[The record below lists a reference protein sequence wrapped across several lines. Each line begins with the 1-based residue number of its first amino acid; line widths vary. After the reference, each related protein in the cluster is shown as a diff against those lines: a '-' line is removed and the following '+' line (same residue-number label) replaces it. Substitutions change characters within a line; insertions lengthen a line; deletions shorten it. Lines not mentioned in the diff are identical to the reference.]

1 MNQHLSRRTFL
12 KRSLFYFL
20 SVIPLTAG
28 YSYGIEPRW
37 IEVVEQRIR
46 LPRLPFV
53 FEGIRVVIFSDLHVG
68 FHMNEKDVSRVV
80 SKINALKPDLLLF
93 TGDLVDDSQD
103 VLFPILPH
111 LQKLYA
117 PFGTFA
123 VLGNHDYQGDQIAP
137 KLKHIGFHVLRNAH
151 HVIKQGQDT
160 LVVAGVEDMLMGK
173 PDLYQ
178 AVEGA
183 PDSCTLLLS
192 HCPDFANNIVGN
204 QIDLQ
209 ISGHSHGGQIRI
221 PFLGAVITPPGG
233 QIYTDGFYSLEQT
246 NVYVNRGIG
255 TTILPF
261 RFNCRPQIS
270 VLQLYRT

>member
-12 KRSLFYFL
+12 KRSMLTFL

-46 LPRLPFV
+46 LSRLPSG
-53 FEGIRVVIFSDLHVG
+53 FEGIRVAVFGDLHGG
-68 FHMNEKDVSRVV
+68 FHMNEKDVSQVV
-80 SKINALKPDLLLF
+80 SKINALKPDLMLF
-93 TGDLVDDSQD
+93 TGDLVDDRQD
-103 VLFPILPH
+103 VLLPILPY
-111 LQKLYA
+111 LQKLQA
-117 PFGTFA
+117 PLGKFA

-137 KLKHIGFHVLRNAH
+137 KLKHTGFHVLRNTH
-151 HVIKQGQDT
+151 HAINKGRDR

-178 AVEGA
+178 AIKGIA
-183 PDSCTLLLS
+183 DTCTILLS
-192 HCPDFANNIVGN
+192 HCPDFADNIVVN
-204 QIDLQ
+204 QVDLQ
-209 ISGHSHGGQIRI
+209 ISGHSHGGQIRFPLI
-221 PFLGAVITPPGG
+221 GAVITPPGG
-233 QIYTDGFYSLEQT
+233 QIYIDGFYSLEQT

-270 VLQLYRT
+270 VLHLYGT

>member
-1 MNQHLSRRTFL
+1 MNQHLSRRAFL
-12 KRSLFYFL
+12 KRSLFTFL

-28 YSYGIEPRW
+28 YSYGVEPRW
-37 IEVVEQRIR
+37 IEVTEQRIR
-46 LPRLPFV
+46 LSRLSSV
-53 FEGIRVVIFSDLHVG
+53 FEGLRVVIFGDLHVG
-68 FHMNEKDVSRVV
+68 FHINEKDVTHVV

-93 TGDLVDDSQD
+93 TGDLVDDRQD
-103 VLFPILPH
+103 VLLPILPH
-111 LQKLYA
+111 LQKLHA
-117 PFGTFA
+117 PLGKFA

-137 KLKHIGFHVLRNAH
+137 KLKYTGFHVLRNTH
-151 HVIKQGQDT
+151 HVINKGGDR

-178 AVEGA
+178 AVEGS

-192 HCPDFANNIVGN
+192 HCPDFANNIVAN

-209 ISGHSHGGQIRI
+209 ISGHSHGGQIRF

-233 QIYTDGFYSLEQT
+233 QIYTDGFYSIEQT

-270 VLQLYRT
+270 ILHLFRT